1 MASLPI
7 LHRRRRSNKALETV
21 ETIAKAWT
29 ALNLASAGS
38 KAAKKGVKVYGAAK
52 GAKFVGR
59 PVAKFALIPVA
70 VGGGFLVWRKAR
82 GGSAAA
88 DQPATSVTPAAHAST
103 VSPPAGDG
111 SGALTDPPAG
121 AVNPPVGPR
130 AAT

>member
-7 LHRRRRSNKALETV
+7 LHRRRRSNRAFETV
-21 ETIAKAWT
+21 ETIAKAWM
-29 ALNLASAGS
+29 ALNLASASS

-52 GAKFVGR
+52 GAKVVGR
-59 PVAKFALIPVA
+59 PVAKLAVVPVA
-70 VGGGFLVWRKAR
+70 VGGGLLVWRKVR
-82 GGSAAA
+82 SGSPA
-88 DQPATSVTPAAHAST
+88 QPAT
-103 VSPPAGDG
+103 VSPPGDS

>member
-21 ETIAKAWT
+21 DTVAKAWT
-29 ALNLASAGS
+29 ALNLASVGS
-38 KAAKKGVKVYGAAK
+38 KAAKKGVKAYGVAK
-52 GAKFVGR
+52 GAKVVGR
-59 PVAKFALIPVA
+59 PVVKLALVPVA
-70 VGGGFLVWRKAR
+70 IGGGVLVWRKTR
-82 GGSAAA
+82 GRSSP

-103 VSPPAGDG
+103 VSPPGGD
-111 SGALTDPPAG
+111 STGAFTDPPAG

>member
-7 LHRRRRSNKALETV
+7 LHRRRRSNKALDTV

-52 GAKFVGR
+52 GTKLVAR
-59 PVAKFALIPVA
+59 PVAKFALVPVA
-70 VGGGFLVWRKAR
+70 IGGGVLVWRKTR
-82 GGSAAA
+82 GGSAS
-88 DQPATSVTPAAHAST
+88 DQPATTVTPAAHAST
-103 VSPPAGDG
+103 VSPPSDS

>member
-7 LHRRRRSNKALETV
+7 LHRRRRSNRAV

-29 ALNLASAGS
+29 ALNLASASS

-52 GAKFVGR
+52 GAKVVGR
-59 PVAKFALIPVA
+59 PVAKLAVVPVA
-70 VGGGFLVWRKAR
+70 VGGGLLVWRKVR
-82 GGSAAA
+82 SGSP

-103 VSPPAGDG
+103 VSPPGDS

>member
-29 ALNLASAGS
+29 ALNVASVGS
-38 KAAKKGVKVYGAAK
+38 KAAKRGAKAYGVAK
-52 GAKFVGR
+52 GTKVVGR
-59 PVAKFALIPVA
+59 PVAKLAAVPVA
-70 VGGGFLVWRKAR
+70 IGGGVLVWRKLR
-82 GGSAAA
+82 GSSS

-103 VSPPAGDG
+103 VSPPVNDP

>member
-7 LHRRRRSNKALETV
+7 LHRRRRSNRVFETV

-29 ALNLASAGS
+29 ALNLASVGS
-38 KAAKKGVKVYGAAK
+38 KAAKKSAKAYGAAK
-52 GAKFVGR
+52 GAKVVGR
-59 PVAKFALIPVA
+59 PVAKLAVVPIA
-70 VGGGFLVWRKAR
+70 VGGGLLVWRRTR
-82 GGSAAA
+82 GRSS

-103 VSPPAGDG
+103 VSPPGDS

-130 AAT
+130 AAN

>member
-7 LHRRRRSNKALETV
+7 LHRRRRSNRAFETV

-38 KAAKKGVKVYGAAK
+38 KAAKQGAKASGAAK
-52 GAKFVGR
+52 GAKVVGR
-59 PVAKFALIPVA
+59 PVAKLAVVPVA
-70 VGGGFLVWRKAR
+70 VGGGLLVWRKVR
-82 GGSAAA
+82 SGSS

-103 VSPPAGDG
+103 VSPPGDS

>member
-7 LHRRRRSNKALETV
+7 LHRRRRSNRAFETV

-38 KAAKKGVKVYGAAK
+38 KAAKKGAKAYGAAK
-52 GAKFVGR
+52 GAKVVGR
-59 PVAKFALIPVA
+59 PVAKLAVVPVA
-70 VGGGFLVWRKAR
+70 VGGGLLVWRKTR
-82 GGSAAA
+82 GGSS

-103 VSPPAGDG
+103 VSPPSDS

>member
-29 ALNLASAGS
+29 ALNVASVGS
-38 KAAKKGVKVYGAAK
+38 KAAKKGAKAYGVAK
-52 GAKFVGR
+52 GTRIVGR
-59 PVAKFALIPVA
+59 PVAKLAAVPVA
-70 VGGGFLVWRKAR
+70 VGGGLLVWRKVR
-82 GGSAAA
+82 GGSSA

-103 VSPPAGDG
+103 VSPPGGD
-111 SGALTDPPAG
+111 STGALTDPPAG

>member
-52 GAKFVGR
+52 GTKLVAR
-59 PVAKFALIPVA
+59 PVAKFALVPVA
-70 VGGGFLVWRKAR
+70 IGGGVLVWRKTR
-82 GGSAAA
+82 GGSAS
-88 DQPATSVTPAAHAST
+88 DQPATTVTPAAHAST
-103 VSPPAGDG
+103 VSPPGGDS

>member
-29 ALNLASAGS
+29 ALNVASAGS
-38 KAAKKGVKVYGAAK
+38 KAAKKGAKAYGVAK
-52 GAKFVGR
+52 GAKIVGR
-59 PVAKFALIPVA
+59 PVAKLAVVPVA
-70 VGGGFLVWRKAR
+70 IGGGLLVWRKVR
-82 GGSAAA
+82 GGSP
-88 DQPATSVTPAAHAST
+88 DQPATTVTPAAHAST
-103 VSPPAGDG
+103 VSPPGGD
-111 SGALTDPPAG
+111 STGAFTDPPAG

>member
-1 MASLPI
+1 MPSLPI

-29 ALNLASAGS
+29 ALNVASAGS
-38 KAAKKGVKVYGAAK
+38 KAAKKGVKAYGVVK
-52 GAKFVGR
+52 GAKVVGR
-59 PVAKFALIPVA
+59 PVAKLAVVPVA
-70 VGGGFLVWRKAR
+70 VGGGLLVWRKAR
-82 GGSAAA
+82 SGSSP

-103 VSPPAGDG
+103 VSPPGGGD
-111 SGALTDPPAG
+111 STGAFTDPPAG

>member
-7 LHRRRRSNKALETV
+7 LHRRRRSNRAFETV

-52 GAKFVGR
+52 GAKVVGR
-59 PVAKFALIPVA
+59 PVAKLAVVPVA
-70 VGGGFLVWRKAR
+70 VGGGLLVWRKVR
-82 GGSAAA
+82 SGSS

-103 VSPPAGDG
+103 VSPPGGDS